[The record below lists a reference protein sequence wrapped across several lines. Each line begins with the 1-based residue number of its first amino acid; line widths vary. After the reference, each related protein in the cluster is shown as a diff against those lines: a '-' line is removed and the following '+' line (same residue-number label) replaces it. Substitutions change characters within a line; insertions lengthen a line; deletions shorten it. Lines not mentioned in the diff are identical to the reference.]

1 MMKFAIN
8 QIHAEISESDL
19 AQLAE
24 TLIESVASGG
34 SISFMYPVSEEKALS
49 FWRKISQSVIAGERI
64 LLVAR
69 DEHGAIVG
77 TVQSVVS
84 QPENQPHRADIAKM
98 MVHPRARR
106 CGIAEALM
114 REIERLTFAAGKTVM
129 VLDTETDQAAS
140 HLYTK
145 LGWQVAG
152 HIPDY
157 ALKPHGGLC
166 STTYFYK
173 HLEGSD

>member
-1 MMKFAIN
+1 MN
-8 QIHAEISESDL
+8 YTIHHL
-19 AQLAE
+19 ASIEDEASLDQLCE

-34 SISFMYPVSEEKALS
+34 SISFMYPVSKETALA
-49 FWRKISQSVIAGERI
+49 FWTKIAASVERGERI

-69 DEHGAIVG
+69 DEQGEIVG
-77 TVQSVVS
+77 TVQSVLD

-106 CGIAEALM
+106 HGIAEALM
-114 REIERLTFAAGKTVM
+114 REIERLTFTAGKTLM

-140 HLYTK
+140 FLYAK
-145 LGWQVAG
+145 LGWQIAG

-166 STTYFYK
+166 STTYMYK
-173 HLEGSD
+173 RADIAS

>member
-1 MMKFAIN
+1 MAFTIEPLHSIDDDATF
-8 QIHAEISESDL
+8 
-19 AQLAE
+19 AQLCE
-24 TLIESVASGG
+24 TLIESVAGGG
-34 SISFMYPVSEEKALS
+34 SISFMHPVSQEKALA
-49 FWRKISQSVIAGERI
+49 FWKNIATGVAAKERI

-69 DEHGAIVG
+69 DEHGVIIG
-77 TVQSVVS
+77 TVQSVLA

-106 CGIAEALM
+106 RGIAEALM
-114 REIERLTFAAGKTVM
+114 REIERLTFAAGKSVM

-140 HLYTK
+140 FLYKK

-173 HLEGSD
+173 RVAAG

>member
-1 MMKFAIN
+1 MQYTIDRISAMLGEREV
-8 QIHAEISESDL
+8 AELS
-19 AQLAE
+19 E
-24 TLIESVASGG
+24 TLIEAVASGG
-34 SISFMYPVSEEKALS
+34 SISFMHPVQMEEATS
-49 FWRKISQSVIAGERI
+49 FWRKISHGVEAGERI

-69 DEHGAIVG
+69 DERGIIVG
-77 TVQSVVS
+77 TVQSVLA

-106 CGIAEALM
+106 QGIAEALM
-114 REIERLTFAAGKTVM
+114 REIERLTFAAGKTVL

-140 HLYTK
+140 RIYAK
-145 LGWQVAG
+145 LGWQLAG
-152 HIPDY
+152 HIPDF

-173 HLEGSD
+173 RVSSL

>member
-1 MMKFAIN
+1 MTFTI
-8 QIHAEISESDL
+8 
-19 AQLAE
+19 AQLKSVRDEVTLKQLSE
-24 TLIESVASGG
+24 TLIETVAGGG
-34 SISFMYPVSEEKALS
+34 SISFMHPVSMEKALA
-49 FWRKISQSVIAGERI
+49 FWRNIDKGVTAGERI

-69 DEHGAIVG
+69 DENAQVIG
-77 TVQSVVS
+77 TVQSVLA

-106 CGIAEALM
+106 RGIAEALM

-129 VLDTETDQAAS
+129 VLDTETNQAAS
-140 HLYTK
+140 RLYSK

-157 ALKPHGGLC
+157 ALLPHGGLC

-173 HLEGSD
+173 RLG

>member
-1 MMKFAIN
+1 
-8 QIHAEISESDL
+8 
-19 AQLAE
+19 
-24 TLIESVASGG
+24 LIEAVASGG
-34 SISFMYPVSEEKALS
+34 SISFMHPVSQESAFAFWKAIAKSVAEK
-49 FWRKISQSVIAGERI
+49 ERI
-64 LLVAR
+64 MLVAR
-69 DEHGAIVG
+69 DEHGAVVG
-77 TVQSVVS
+77 TVQSVLN
-84 QPENQPHRADIAKM
+84 QRENQPHRADIAKM

-106 CGIAEALM
+106 RGIAEALM
-114 REIERLTFAAGKTVM
+114 REIERLTFASGKTVL
-129 VLDTETDQAAS
+129 VLDTETGEAAS

-173 HLEGSD
+173 KLA

>member
-1 MMKFAIN
+1 MTFTLQQLTSIDGDATFT
-8 QIHAEISESDL
+8 
-19 AQLAE
+19 QLAD
-24 TLIESVASGG
+24 TLIETVAGGG
-34 SISFMYPVSEEKALS
+34 SISFMHPVSMEKAFA
-49 FWRKISQSVIAGERI
+49 FWRNINKGVVAGERI

-69 DEHGAIVG
+69 DEQGDIVG
-77 TVQSVVS
+77 TVQSILA

-106 CGIAEALM
+106 RGIAEALM
-114 REIERLTFAAGKTVM
+114 REIERLTFVAGKTVM

-145 LGWQVAG
+145 LGWQIAG

-157 ALKPHGGLC
+157 ALLPHGGLC

-173 HLEGSD
+173 RIG